1 MRESLFKHTLVALGL
16 LVAGICPLQAAKAQN
31 PLAVEIGSGL
41 QPGGIEDTVS
51 PNKKKK
57 RHEIQF
63 SLSSAD
69 RQNGITGF
77 VEDKTVG
84 VRVTFES
91 KRLGDQLFAQIENRD
106 GFALI
111 EYIEA
116 QTELAPA
123 EPGSQPASEW
133 VPWLRVNGVEYKGY
147 EGQVVDE
154 MKAIASSEE
163 AELIRYLAI
172 YLVFHAPGEDLEP
185 ERRGLEVA
193 YQSIQRFYEKG
204 YRDGAPGE
212 LSRADLAAS
221 SQRRGA
227 RTATPKHEEPEGEFT
242 LVPENC
248 KMPDCAFV
256 DTHDYQ
262 LTEKGG
268 FTVKTLSVRLPLS
281 HNYARP
287 EMVHEE
293 VEAADVRATDD
304 GSQVGDC
311 FGRCWAGCGDW
322 THEWISGPEIVVD
335 YTYCEDVSSGYG
347 DWGIALDCSQ
357 MCCAWE
363 HRVVTEAGIAVH
375 TAHGKVTLG
384 AIAHDACCRNLF
396 LGCLN
401 PVCIALMIPATDCY
415 SWRRVGANVELCWP
429 ARRGDRFHNGHLLC
443 RHWPKQLAQLPV
455 AAERSLD
462 YNLGAHSDEPR
473 AQKRRRL

>member
-1 MRESLFKHTLVALGL
+1 MRRNLFRHTLVALGL
-16 LVAGICPLQAAKAQN
+16 FAAGICQLQAVRAQN
-31 PLAVEIGSGL
+31 PLDVDIGSAL
-41 QPGGIEDTVS
+41 QPGAIEDTVS
-51 PNKKKK
+51 SNRKKK
-57 RHEIQF
+57 RHEIQL

-69 RQNGITGF
+69 RLSGITG
-77 VEDKTVG
+77 VIEDKTAG
-84 VRVTFES
+84 VRVIFES
-91 KRLGDQLFAQIENRD
+91 RRVGDQLVAQIKNSD
-106 GFALI
+106 GYALF

-116 QTELAPA
+116 QAELAA
-123 EPGSQPASEW
+123 SEPGSLPTSEW

-163 AELIRYLAI
+163 AELIRYLAFF
-172 YLVFHAPGEDLEP
+172 LVFHAPGDDLER

-193 YQSIQRFYEKG
+193 YQSIQGFYEKG
-204 YRDGAPGE
+204 YRKAASAE
-212 LSRADLAAS
+212 RSRADLTAAS
-221 SQRRGA
+221 HRMGA
-227 RTATPKHEEPEGEFT
+227 LGAAKPKHEEPGGEFT
-242 LVPENC
+242 LLPENC
-248 KMPDCAFV
+248 KMPDCVFV

-293 VEAADVRATDD
+293 FEAADVRATDD

-322 THEWISGPEIVVD
+322 THEWISGPEIVVVN
-335 YTYCEDVSSGYG
+335 TYCQDVSSGYG
-347 DWGIALDCSQ
+347 DWGIGLDCSQ

-363 HRVVTEAGIAVH
+363 HQVVSETGIAVH

-401 PVCIALMIPATDCY
+401 PVCIALMIPATDCLIPG
-415 SWRRVGANVELCWP
+415 VGWDQTWSYVGPHGGAWDFTTGVC
-429 ARRGDRFHNGHLLC
+429 C
-443 RHWPKQLAQLPV
+443 
-455 AAERSLD
+455 AATGP
-462 YNLGAHSDEPR
+462 NN
-473 AQKRRRL
+473 